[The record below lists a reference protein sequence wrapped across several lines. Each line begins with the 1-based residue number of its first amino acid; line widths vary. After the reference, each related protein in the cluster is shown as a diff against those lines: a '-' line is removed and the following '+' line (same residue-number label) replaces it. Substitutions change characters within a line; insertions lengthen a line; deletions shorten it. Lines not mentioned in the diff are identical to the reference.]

1 MPTNVL
7 PTNEMKSNL
16 AAHIRLVAADP
27 RQRVFVGAHRRA
39 EAVLLSTHSEMPEPQ
54 IHAMAELSGRALG
67 YELAASIGAGSSPP
81 EVGEYR
87 QVLSALAARQ
97 RREDCLRLV
106 GAAAA
111 AVEDR
116 TGASVAAILR
126 EIGHLVGDAAEPDFS
141 WPELASEVE
150 LRNTQR
156 GGIELIGE
164 ADD

>member
-39 EAVLLSTHSEMPEPQ
+39 EAVLLSTHSEVPEPQ
-54 IHAMAELSGRALG
+54 LHAMAELSGRALG

-87 QVLSALAARQ
+87 QILSVLAARQ
-97 RREDCLRLV
+97 RREDCLRLI

-111 AVEDR
+111 ALASG
-116 TGASVAAILR
+116 TGGSVAAGLH
-126 EIGHLVGDAAEPDFS
+126 EIGYLVGDAVEPDLS
-141 WPELASEVE
+141 WPALADEVDSGTPRRAVE
-150 LRNTQR
+150 KV
-156 GGIELIGE
+156 GE
-164 ADD
+164 ANN